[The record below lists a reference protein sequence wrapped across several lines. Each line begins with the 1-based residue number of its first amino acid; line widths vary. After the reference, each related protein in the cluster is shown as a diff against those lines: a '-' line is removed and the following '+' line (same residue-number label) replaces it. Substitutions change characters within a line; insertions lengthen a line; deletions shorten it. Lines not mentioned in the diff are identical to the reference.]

1 MIFDFNQ
8 DLLDK
13 HLLKIDQ
20 SILLKNNNYKIFG
33 LLDNAFQD
41 LIGHKLFTVLRYD
54 KRSLEL
60 ERIYTN
66 NPLNYPLNG
75 TKKLTNTD
83 WSKKVLVDGK
93 IYIGYNS
100 RDIKSSFPDYELIEM
115 LGCRSVMN
123 VSLMIKGNVVGSVNL
138 LNIENWYNDH
148 QVFVANI
155 LSSKVVNLI
164 K

>member
-1 MIFDFNQ
+1 MAFVVNQ

-20 SILLKNNNYKIFG
+20 SILLKNNSYNIFG

-41 LIGHKLFTVLRYD
+41 LIGHKLFTVLSYD
-54 KRSLEL
+54 KNLLEL
-60 ERIYTN
+60 ERIYSN
-66 NPLNYPLNG
+66 NPLSYPLSG

-83 WSKKVLVDGK
+83 WSKKVFVDGK
-93 IYIGYNS
+93 VYIGYNAS
-100 RDIKSSFPDYELIEM
+100 DIKSSFPDYELIEK

-123 VSLMIKGNVVGSVNL
+123 IPLILKGNVVGSVNL
-138 LNIENWYNDH
+138 LNTENWYNDH

-155 LSSKVVNLI
+155 LSSKVVDLI

>member
-1 MIFDFNQ
+1 MAFVVNQ

-20 SILLKNNNYKIFG
+20 SILLKNKSYNIFC

-54 KRSLEL
+54 KISLEL
-60 ERIYTN
+60 ERIYSS
-66 NPLNYPLNG
+66 NPSNYPLNG
-75 TKKLTNTD
+75 IKKLTNTD
-83 WSKKVLVDGK
+83 WSKIVLVDGNV
-93 IYIGYNS
+93 YIGYNS
-100 RDIKSSFPDYELIEM
+100 NDIKLSFPDYELIER

-123 VSLMIKGNVVGSVNL
+123 IPLILKGNVVGSVNL
-138 LNIENWYNDH
+138 LNKENWYNEH
-148 QVFVANI
+148 QVQVAKM

>member
-1 MIFDFNQ
+1 MGFDFNQ
-8 DLLDK
+8 ELLDK

-20 SILLKNNNYKIFG
+20 SILLKKNNFIIFE
-33 LLDNAFQD
+33 LLDGAFQD

-54 KRSLEL
+54 KNSLEL

-66 NPLNYPLNG
+66 NPLNYPLKG
-75 TKKLTNTD
+75 IKKITNTD
-83 WSKKVLVDGK
+83 WSKMVLVDGK
-93 IYIGYNS
+93 VYIGYNS
-100 RDIKSSFPDYELIEM
+100 SDIKSSFPDYELIEK

-123 VSLMIKGNVVGSVNL
+123 IPLILKGNVVGSVNL
-138 LNIENWYNDH
+138 LNTENWYNDH

-155 LSSKVVNLI
+155 LSSKVVDLI